1 MRLIFAFLMLFSL
14 PVMALDAVEKR
25 LYDVIY
31 WPIMQAVVP
40 CSSAKIPNAAKRAEC
55 EKNVASWGLR
65 FPTDASGRVEAKECA
80 KLHAGLLRG
89 TYKIVDDP
97 ETDPWTSWRCLAPA
111 CTSNNQEVVAK
122 SSVRSY
128 VVDAEGKVYDHR
140 SRYFIPPGYA
150 KRLGKINPRFAV
162 TLWNNRKGQIA
173 DVLK

>member
-1 MRLIFAFLMLFSL
+1 MRFIFAFLMLFSL
-14 PVMALDAVEKR
+14 PAIALDAVEKR

-40 CSSAKIPNAAKRAEC
+40 CSSAKIPDPTKRAEC
-55 EKNVASWGLR
+55 EKNVSSWGLR

-97 ETDPWTSWRCLAPA
+97 VMDPWTDWRCLA
-111 CTSNNQEVVAK
+111 CKSTNQEEVAK
-122 SSVRSY
+122 RSVRTY
-128 VVDAEGKVYDHR
+128 VVDADGNVYDHR

>member
-25 LYDVIY
+25 LYEVIY

-40 CSSAKIPNAAKRAEC
+40 CSSAKIPDPVKRAEC
-55 EKNVASWGLR
+55 EKNVSSWGLR

-97 ETDPWTSWRCLAPA
+97 ETDPWTSWRCLPP
-111 CTSNNQEVVAK
+111 CTSTNQETVAK

-128 VVDAEGKVYDHR
+128 VLDNNGNIYDHR
-140 SRYFIPPGYA
+140 MRYFIPPFYA
-150 KRLGKINPRFAV
+150 KKLGHINPRFSLTMWSA
-162 TLWNNRKGQIA
+162 RKGQAAAI
-173 DVLK
+173 LK